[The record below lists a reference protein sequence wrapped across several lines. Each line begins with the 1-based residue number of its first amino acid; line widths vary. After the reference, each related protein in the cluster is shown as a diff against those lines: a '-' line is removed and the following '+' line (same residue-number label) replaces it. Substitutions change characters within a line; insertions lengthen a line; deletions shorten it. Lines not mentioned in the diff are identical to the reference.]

1 MPLSAEALAALRAPS
16 SSRER
21 YPDWVVT
28 RTERLAPSRRCK
40 PEALDEDGFR
50 EYSFLPCVN
59 GCGVDVKICSDYLK
73 QHKNQAVTDHLSVCM
88 AVVEEDRPRKVPRG
102 GVAVSALT
110 DPSKTALGRDSARP
124 EDSKVITDAEIAMVL
139 DRSEEGRKRQ
149 GKGFMTMERHTNAF
163 DAAHRA

>member
-1 MPLSAEALAALRAPS
+1 MFGQVDLQAIDRAH
-16 SSRER
+16 RIGQKK
-21 YPDWVVT
+21 VVMVY
-28 RTERLAPSRRCK
+28 RLAT
-40 PEALDEDGFR
+40 A
-50 EYSFLPCVN
+50 
-59 GCGVDVKICSDYLK
+59 
-73 QHKNQAVTDHLSVCM
+73 AT
-88 AVVEEDRPRKVPRG
+88 VEEKVLNAAKQKLKLEQLVVSKGKFKDIGAATDRDDKLKKDELEDLL
-102 GVAVSALT
+102 AF